1 MLVYCTV
8 YVRAVKSVQTVLT
21 CTTLTGEAPSLPYSA
36 SVVFDNGA
44 TEQVPVSWDPVDASL
59 YSKVGTF
66 TVKGKLNG
74 FDNREVTCTV
84 TVKDPKDVLDFDS
97 LRFERVVG
105 DNTPLST
112 YVYFPANQSNNTTYT
127 HGYQVTWDNADV
139 SQFQKAGTYTVK
151 GTLTSYDAS
160 PVNGLKVTAQ
170 VEVREVASIDP
181 LAPVNTPVG
190 VRPTTGSGL
199 PGGVLVTFTDGTKKQ
214 CNIT

>member
-8 YVRAVKSVQTVLT
+8 YVRAVKSVQTELT
-21 CTTLTGEAPSLPYSA
+21 CTTLTGEVPSLPYSA

-84 TVKDPKDVLDFDS
+84 TVKDPKDVLDLNS

-112 YVYFPANQSNNTTYT
+112 YVYFP
-127 HGYQVTWDNADV
+127 VT
-139 SQFQKAGTYTVK
+139 Q
-151 GTLTSYDAS
+151 
-160 PVNGLKVTAQ
+160 
-170 VEVREVASIDP
+170 
-181 LAPVNTPVG
+181 
-190 VRPTTGSGL
+190 
-199 PGGVLVTFTDGTKKQ
+199 
-214 CNIT
+214 